1 MKQPSGPIESRGM
14 SVRQMP
20 ALWPM
25 SLLIHC
31 PLGRTKSS
39 MPTAHA
45 KRMGATSNAALD
57 LKSSS
62 GRESLREAWT
72 AVTANEIVTTNLNKN
87 RMVWTA

>member
-1 MKQPSGPIESRGM
+1 
-14 SVRQMP
+14 
-20 ALWPM
+20 
-25 SLLIHC
+25 
-31 PLGRTKSS
+31 
-39 MPTAHA
+39 
-45 KRMGATSNAALD
+45 MGATSNAVLD